1 MVLYVY
7 SCMLPITSYF
17 TLLVFG
23 FLAIGLQSQ
32 FIFIYPVANDS
43 GRQAMVQLLA
53 NLCDDMHDIP
63 RQCPTAPTRQHH
75 TCRLHPP
82 SPQPAPHQHHGMPA
96 SSPSA
101 CANTTSIA
109 GTLLPCRPANA
120 TSTNNATP
128 TMLQH
133 ACHHSPTS
141 TTQCHTHRLHHPSLQ
156 LMPCQHG
163 GTPTISPSICIATTP
178 KNCGTSTVTAATT
191 AAAAAA
197 FLATPPMPDQQRH
210 HLNNASTQLL
220 LLSCTHCRAGI
231 APLTTTPRKH
241 HSMSA
246 SVALTAPTMPPRE
259 HRTNND
265 NISMPPSAK
274 DRLVLRH

>member
-1 MVLYVY
+1 MTLE
-7 SCMLPITSYF
+7 LEASY
-17 TLLVFG
+17 G
-23 FLAIGLQSQ
+23 
-32 FIFIYPVANDS
+32 
-43 GRQAMVQLLA
+43 QLLA

-63 RQCPTAPTRQHH
+63 RQCPTAPTRQQH

-109 GTLLPCRPANA
+109 FTLLPHRPANA

-133 ACHHSPTS
+133 ACHHSPIS

-163 GTPTISPSICIATTP
+163 GTTTISPSVCTAITP
-178 KNCGTSTVTAATT
+178 KKNCGTSTVTAAT
-191 AAAAAA
+191 AA
-197 FLATPPMPDQQRH
+197 FLATPPMPDQQCH

-220 LLSCTHCRAGI
+220 LLSCTHRRAARGRR
-231 APLTTTPRKH
+231 T
-241 HSMSA
+241 
-246 SVALTAPTMPPRE
+246 
-259 HRTNND
+259 TNNHT
-265 NISMPPSAK
+265 AK
-274 DRLVLRH
+274 TP